1 MPPASFRLS
10 LLKAFAAILIFG
22 TVPAAISFVSADA
35 FSLGLLRLSVAAS
48 AFSVILLLSGKLSEL
63 RGLSRIDWRTLV
75 VIGLLFGLH
84 WLTYISSIKQG
95 GAAIGAIGFTT
106 YGVQIPLLGW
116 LFGFGR
122 PAPRTFLAFALA
134 ISGAGLC
141 LLETSANQ
149 APKTHQSTTSQSTIS
164 QSLPVAA
171 APSSQPIWLL
181 VAILSGTTYAGLPL
195 LHQRNT
201 HLSHTVRTWAQFVF
215 ALPVFLLT
223 LPLAEWN
230 FPRDEIWLLAHLALI
245 VTVVGHFLWVQAA
258 TELPLTLTG
267 VLAYLHLPASLT
279 IAWLCIDEPLT
290 ATMLL
295 GACLV
300 IVGNLIAISD
310 RSRPDSK

>member
-1 MPPASFRLS
+1 MPSASFRLS

-35 FSLGLLRLSVAAS
+35 FSLGMLRLIVAAS
-48 AFSVILLLSGKLSEL
+48 AFSLILLLSGKLSQL
-63 RGLSRIDWRTLV
+63 RALSRTDWRTLV

-122 PAPRTFLAFALA
+122 PAPRTFLALALA

-141 LLETSANQ
+141 LLESSTNQ
-149 APKTHQSTTSQSTIS
+149 APATRQSTNP

-171 APSSQPIWLL
+171 AASAQPIWLL

-201 HLSHTVRTWAQFVF
+201 HLSHSVRTWAQFAF

-223 LPLAEWN
+223 IPLAEWN
-230 FPRDEIWLLAHLALI
+230 FPRDEFWLLVHLALI

-279 IAWLCIDEPLT
+279 IAWLCINEPLT
-290 ATMLL
+290 NTMIL

-310 RSRPDSK
+310 RKNEDSS

>member
-1 MPPASFRLS
+1 MPPTSFRLS

-22 TVPAAISFVSADA
+22 TVPASIRFVSADA

-48 AFSVILLLSGKLSEL
+48 AFSVILLLSGKISQL
-63 RGLSRIDWRTLV
+63 RALSRGDWRTLIV
-75 VIGLLFGLH
+75 VGLLFGLH

-122 PAPRTFLAFALA
+122 PSARTFLAFALA
-134 ISGAGLC
+134 ITGAALC
-141 LLETSANQ
+141 LLETTADQ
-149 APKTHQSTTSQSTIS
+149 APVTSPNTTSDSIA
-164 QSLPVAA
+164 VAA
-171 APSSQPIWLL
+171 APSPQPIWLL

-201 HLSHTVRTWAQFVF
+201 HLSHTVRTWAQFAF

-223 LPLAEWN
+223 IPLAEWD
-230 FPRDEIWLLAHLALI
+230 FPRDEFWLLAHLALI
-245 VTVVGHFLWVQAA
+245 VTVVGHFLWVQGA
-258 TELPLTLTG
+258 TELPLILTG

-290 ATMLL
+290 AIMML

-310 RSRPDSK
+310 RIKGDGKKS